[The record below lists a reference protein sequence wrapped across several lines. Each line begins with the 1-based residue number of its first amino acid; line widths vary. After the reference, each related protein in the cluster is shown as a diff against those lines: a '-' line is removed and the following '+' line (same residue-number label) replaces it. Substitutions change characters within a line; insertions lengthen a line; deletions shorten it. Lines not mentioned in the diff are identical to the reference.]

1 MKLKFKLQTTSL
13 DKQLPSQ
20 NGDNRAS
27 RLAFVNID
35 NPTQIKEQA
44 TQRRIRRHVMK
55 NIGRLRRMD
64 AVHPLNKHQNTT
76 VVSRSPPRP
85 IPLYWGDV
93 KVCVN
98 FKRLFWAMD
107 MVSEGLLALSVV
119 DSAHEFRQRLDMG
132 LNSAQQREAQGD
144 EAQALD
150 EMKQYTESLSLVR
163 KSIIAL
169 DGRASRYAIIGT
181 IICLAAFDVSGP
193 CLCTSQ
199 VCLVLTGIDACP

>member
-1 MKLKFKLQTTSL
+1 MKLKFKLQTVSL

-55 NIGRLRRMD
+55 NIGRLRRRD
-64 AVHPLNKHQNTT
+64 AVHPFNKHQNTT
-76 VVSRSPPRP
+76 VVSRSPPRS

-93 KVCVN
+93 KVCIN

-107 MVSEGLLALSVV
+107 MVSKGLLALALV
-119 DSAHEFRQRLDMG
+119 DSGHEFRQRLDMG
-132 LNSAQQREAQGD
+132 LDNAQQRERKGD
-144 EAQALD
+144 EAQSLD
-150 EMKQYTESLSLVR
+150 EIKQYTESLGFVR
-163 KSIIAL
+163 KSIVAL
-169 DGRASRYAIIGT
+169 EGRASYYAIIGT
-181 IICLAAFDVSGP
+181 VICLAVFDVRGP
-193 CLCTSQ
+193 CLCISQ
-199 VCLVLTGIDACP
+199 VGHILTGTDAHP